1 MKKSLK
7 KQAVFP
13 VLMLLVV
20 TALALIGSSFAWF
33 SMNSVATVDQVTG
46 KVEDSS
52 VGLMISQDA
61 TNFTGSIRLNQDA
74 ATFVNPYRF
83 HQMSTTMPT
92 NGSPVNPLTFFE
104 ATITKKNPNG
114 TAALIYTTAS
124 THNPVEG
131 ATAGQLAGWFNNNGT
146 VKLDSGEQSREVS
159 GTTYYNQAGFMVFD
173 LFFSVENA
181 STLYLNV
188 GTAFSQTNSAFRVA
202 FLDYGFV
209 PTATATAATAIAL
222 STLDNDGIT
231 IWDPAGQSSY
241 YGITRAE
248 GNSLETSFEP
258 YVAGANSAQVTTY
271 PSASLYPQPA
281 DQSTPAVSWSET
293 NEPSNSI
300 RPVAVLGAGV
310 NKLRVV
316 VWLEGNDATCTSA
329 VANTNMSLDLSFWAK
344 KNPTS

>member
-33 SMNSVATVDQVTG
+33 SMNSVATVEQVTG
-46 KVEDSS
+46 QVEDSS

-61 TNFTGSIRLNQDA
+61 ENFTGSIKLGSSA
-74 ATFVNPYRF
+74 ATFVNPYKF

-92 NGSPVNPLTFFE
+92 DGNPVNPLTFYE
-104 ATITKKNPNG
+104 ATITKKNTDG
-114 TAALIYTTAS
+114 TAALIYTSAS
-124 THNPVEG
+124 THSPIDGTTSGTLVGWYNDGSANQPL
-131 ATAGQLAGWFNNNGT
+131 AAGEKSKTVGT
-146 VKLDSGEQSREVS
+146 
-159 GTTYYNQAGFMVFD
+159 TTYYNQAGFMVFD

-202 FLDYGFV
+202 FLDYGYV
-209 PTATATAATAIAL
+209 ETATATATLAKQL
-222 STLDNDGIT
+222 STLEGVV
-231 IWDPAGQSSY
+231 IWDPAGDTSY
-241 YGITRAE
+241 YGITTAH

-258 YVAGANSAQVTTY
+258 YVAGSYSSSVTTY
-271 PSASLYPQPA
+271 ASSSLYPQ
-281 DQSTPAVSWSET
+281 QVGETPAASWSET
-293 NEPSNSI
+293 NDPSNSATPI
-300 RPVAVLGAGV
+300 QPIATLGAGV
-310 NKLRVV
+310 NKVRVV

-344 KNPTS
+344 KNS